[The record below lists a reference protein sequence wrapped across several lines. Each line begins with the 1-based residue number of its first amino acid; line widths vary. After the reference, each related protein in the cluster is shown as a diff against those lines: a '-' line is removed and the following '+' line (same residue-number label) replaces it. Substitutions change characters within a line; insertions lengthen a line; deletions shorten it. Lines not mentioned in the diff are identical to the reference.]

1 MDTKLNRQTH
11 VLLTWDLDDGI
22 SRLVWNGNLAKIIFI
37 VNRKVIFARGFLIFP
52 IQPDSATVISTAA
65 AAAAAAAA
73 STVVVAALEEEEE
86 GACMVDCC
94 LLFSL
99 LIIN

>member
-52 IQPDSATVISTAA
+52 IQPDSATVISTAV
-65 AAAAAAAA
+65 AAAAAAA

>member
-65 AAAAAAAA
+65 AAAAAA

>member
-65 AAAAAAAA
+65 AAAA

>member
-52 IQPDSATVISTAA
+52 IQPDSATVISTAV
-65 AAAAAAAA
+65 AAAAAAA

-86 GACMVDCC
+86 GVFMVDCC

>member
-22 SRLVWNGNLAKIIFI
+22 SRLVWNGNLAKIILI
-37 VNRKVIFARGFLIFP
+37 VNRKVIFARRGFLIFP
-52 IQPDSATVISTAA
+52 IQPDSATVIST
-65 AAAAAAAA
+65 AAAAAA